1 MRDGQALLQ
10 TFLLTRVKKKTEG
23 KKGYRRDRHKLEG
36 KMNAECCMGKQA
48 EPTGDWGWQAVL
60 PKQGT

>member
-1 MRDGQALLQ
+1 MGDGQALLQ

-23 KKGYRRDRHKLEG
+23 KKGDRRDREKLEG

-48 EPTGDWGWQAVL
+48 EPTGDQSWHTVL
-60 PKQGT
+60 PK